1 MKILHFINNLGSG
14 GAEKLITDILPHIR
28 NQDNDVY
35 VMVCNHDKSLS
46 RFKDKLAK
54 ANIPII
60 NLHYSFYNP
69 LQIFKIIRIV
79 NQNEFELIHAHIFPS
94 QYWLAISS
102 LFFSRKVK
110 LVKTEHS
117 IFNKRQKLG
126 VLKFIEHFVYSRYYK
141 IIAISE
147 MVKERLPK
155 KLREKE
161 KITVINNGVN
171 LKEIES
177 EKALGSRI
185 DFPFLRDDK
194 FNVLMVGRFEADGS
208 KDHPTL
214 IKAISLLD
222 EDVHLFFAGE
232 GPILQNIKLVADEL
246 NVQHRVTFLGVR
258 NDIYRLMSQVDLNV
272 LCTNFE
278 GLSGVTLESL
288 ASGKPFL
295 GSDVPGVQ
303 EIVPDN
309 RFLFPKQNPV
319 ALAEK
324 IKNLQQDELLRKE
337 MVEKSIKFIQKFDIN
352 NMVQRYLQVYREV
365 LN

>member
-14 GAEKLITDILPHIR
+14 GAEKLLTDILPLMK
-28 NQDNDVY
+28 NEGNEVY
-35 VMVCNHDKSLS
+35 IMVCNHAKSLGI
-46 RFKDKLAK
+46 FKDKFAK
-54 ANIPII
+54 AGIPII
-60 NLHYSFYNP
+60 ELGYSFYNP
-69 LQIFKIIRIV
+69 FQIFKLIKV
-79 NQNEFELIHAHIFPS
+79 VKQNQFDLIHAHIFPS
-94 QYWLAISS
+94 QYWLAFSS
-102 LFFSRKVK
+102 LFFPKKIK

-117 IFNKRQKLG
+117 VFNKRQNIG
-126 VLKFIEHFVYSRYYK
+126 IFQFIETFVYNRYSK

-147 MVKERLPK
+147 TVKRKLP
-155 KLREKE
+155 EKFLSRG
-161 KITVINNGVN
+161 KITIINNGVN
-171 LKEIES
+171 LEEIEG
-177 EKALGSRI
+177 ERVVGCRTDYL
-185 DFPFLRDDK
+185 FLKDDK
-194 FNVLMVGRFEADGS
+194 FNILMVGRFEADGS

-232 GPILQNIKLVADEL
+232 GPNLQNIKSVADEL
-246 NVQHRVTFLGVR
+246 NVQHKVTFLGVR
-258 NDIYRLMSQVDLNV
+258 NDIYRLMSRVDLNV

-295 GSDVPGVQ
+295 GSDVPGVH

-324 IKNLQQDELLRKE
+324 IESLKQNDLLRKE
-337 MVEKSIKFIQKFDIN
+337 MAEKSLKFIQKFHIN
-352 NMVQRYLQVYREV
+352 NMVQQYLQVYKEV
-365 LN
+365 TN